1 LLDAPP
7 GIATLEDTVA
17 DLNAA
22 ALKPCDYC
30 ADYEYKVVVMQEEVR
45 QAHQEVR
52 DTEAKVAVAV
62 GDVEKR
68 IDEATLRNSRHLMRS
83 MDDLER
89 KMALKASRQL
99 KAQDEQNAANTAVIK
114 EALDKQVGCPSFF
127 FRAPTPTCTRACCI
141 ITVNR
146 LCCSPS
152 RSSSRWLNN
161 THATHARCVAAT
173 WHSCL
178 RLRQSRTLRTRL
190 QGRCPRWRL
199 RRKG

>member
-1 LLDAPP
+1 MTPSSSSFLFLASLDAPP

-62 GDVEKR
+62 ADVEKR

-114 EALDKQVGCPSFF
+114 EALDKQVGWPSFF
-127 FRAPTPTCTRACCI
+127 FVHPHPHALARVAP
-141 ITVNR
+141 
-146 LCCSPS
+146 L
-152 RSSSRWLNN
+152 
-161 THATHARCVAAT
+161 
-173 WHSCL
+173 
-178 RLRQSRTLRTRL
+178 
-190 QGRCPRWRL
+190 
-199 RRKG
+199 